1 MKSIVGP
8 ERFSGRM
15 FEADVLGSVVV
26 KTKWMERARK
36 MGITE
41 VGYLPFEKAVE
52 LAREFQHGDPTNPEK
67 NFANDLRLA
76 IIERLEKRDFLK
88 LGDEDN
94 VKFYSA
100 LGMPLD
106 VFHGI
111 DAFIE
116 FTDRLSVTHRV
127 TLDETANPAK
137 LEGGHKA
144 DIVFEPVP
152 DAVEEEASYL
162 QEIDRLADKATIFL
176 LRDLS

>member
-1 MKSIVGP
+1 MIFESGRSQESIVGP

-26 KTKWMERARK
+26 KTKWM
-36 MGITE
+36 E

-116 FTDRLSVTHRV
+116 FTDRLSVTHRL
-127 TLDETANPAK
+127 TSA
-137 LEGGHKA
+137 
-144 DIVFEPVP
+144 I
-152 DAVEEEASYL
+152 
-162 QEIDRLADKATIFL
+162 
-176 LRDLS
+176 